1 MNPVFSIIIINFRQ
15 KEFTQNCVK
24 SVYEKIEA
32 SDFEVI
38 IINNSPEDDLSE
50 LEKEYQD
57 IVIISNSNRGFSQA
71 NNLGAS
77 RADGKYLFFL
87 NADTVLR
94 SDFTADFLK
103 EFKSREFGAV
113 GLKLFNTDGTFQL
126 SSGKE
131 INFLNEIKNKKEE
144 LKFRE
149 RDIPFIE
156 QKEIDMSRITET
168 DWVTGA
174 AMIIKKDEFIKCGGF
189 DDTYFLY
196 YEDADICKRLKDA
209 GLKNYFYPIS
219 DIVHIKGENAG
230 VDFVSVNYFNSKRSQ
245 LLYYRKHNNIFEN
258 IILRAYLFLKFSVK
272 YILTFNKIYLSIV
285 KLTLGIPVN
294 EYR

>member
-1 MNPVFSIIIINFRQ
+1 MIPVLSIIIINFRQ
-15 KEFTQNCVK
+15 KEFTLNCVK
-24 SVYEKIEA
+24 SVFENIRT

-38 IINNSPEDDLSE
+38 IINNSPEDDLSG
-50 LEKEYQD
+50 LEKEFQG
-57 IVIISNSNRGFSQA
+57 IRIIPNSNKGFSQA
-71 NNLGAS
+71 NNLGAKH
-77 RADGKYLFFL
+77 AGGKYLFFL

-103 EFKSREFGAV
+103 EFGNREFGAA

-149 RDIPFIE
+149 RDIRFIE
-156 QKEIDMSRITET
+156 EKEKEMSRITEA

-174 AMIIKKDEFIKCGGF
+174 AIIIKKEEFIKYGGF
-189 DDTYFLY
+189 DETYFLY
-196 YEDADICKRLKDA
+196 YEDSDLCKRLKDA
-209 GLKNYFYPIS
+209 GFKNYFYPFS

-230 VDFVSVNYFNSKRSQ
+230 ADFVSVNYYNSKRSQ
-245 LLYYRKHNNIFEN
+245 LIYYKKHNNIFEN
-258 IILRAYLFLKFSVK
+258 ILLRSYLFFKFSVK
-272 YILTFNKIYLSIV
+272 YILTFNKINLSII
-285 KLTLGIPVN
+285 KLTLGVETN
-294 EYR
+294 DHR

>member
-15 KEFTQNCVK
+15 KEFTQNCVR

-126 SSGKE
+126 SSGKI

-156 QKEIDMSRITET
+156 QKEKDMNHIIET

-174 AMIIKKDEFIKCGGF
+174 AMIIKKDEFIKSGGF
-189 DDTYFLY
+189 DETYFLY

-209 GLKNYFYPIS
+209 GFKNYFYPFS

-230 VDFVSVNYFNSKRSQ
+230 ADFVSVNYFNSKRSQ
-245 LLYYRKHNNIFEN
+245 LLYYKKHNNVIEN